1 MFSVNIYLFKVNN
14 RSTTKRYETCSKLTI
29 KTSERRWYWT
39 NLTHFSSGSIA
50 DLEYI
55 NVNTAQK
62 ILALLE
68 TTDLV
73 TFAKEILNGKRH
85 FLCSVCNI
93 NSELLLS
100 SREEAPC
107 KTNSKLP
114 NSQKP
119 WHSRYS
125 NEGLMRPVGSS
136 SPRVRS

>member
-1 MFSVNIYLFKVNN
+1 MFKVNN
-14 RSTTKRYETCSKLTI
+14 KNIRTTLTLN
-29 KTSERRWYWT
+29 KFDTFFQWFYCC
-39 NLTHFSSGSIA
+39 
-50 DLEYI
+50 LEYI
-55 NVNTAQK
+55 NVSTAQK
-62 ILALLE
+62 ILALQE

-100 SREEAPC
+100 SRKEAPC

-119 WHSRYS
+119 WHSGYS

-136 SPRVRS
+136 SPRVLS